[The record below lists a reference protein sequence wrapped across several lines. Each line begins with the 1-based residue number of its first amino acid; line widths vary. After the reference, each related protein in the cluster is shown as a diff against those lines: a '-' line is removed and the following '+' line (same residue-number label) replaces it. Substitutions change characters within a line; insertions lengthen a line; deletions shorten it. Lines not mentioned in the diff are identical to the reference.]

1 MMQEYAIIMRERSIT
16 SDEDGVEGVNYE
28 WVELPS
34 FDDPTQT
41 IRMKKFHDVG
51 NKVKG

>member
-1 MMQEYAIIMRERSIT
+1 MMQEYSFIMKKRNTI
-16 SDEDGVEGVNYE
+16 SDKDGVEGVDYE